1 MFLIIC
7 LFVCLWLKQ
16 GLAQCNA
23 YHDIKGILSVLKTFC
38 YIWFLSSVILTNWF
52 FYALPSTK
60 AVLNRGDVFS
70 SWNLNLSVFVSQNFD
85 EKISCIFISVNHLRV
100 FLVYFA
106 KKWPRPRLFIRFV
119 KILYCSWISKIIMSY
134 VTWTFFCNIM
144 NYWYIFSF
152 RMNINIALIRVF
164 DFGRIIAW
172 VFVSFLDFVTFF
184 IEHFFVWY
192 CLDVWSARFS

>member
-1 MFLIIC
+1 MVFLCSSINKSCVEQRC
-7 LFVCLWLKQ
+7 L
-16 GLAQCNA
+16 
-23 YHDIKGILSVLKTFC
+23 
-38 YIWFLSSVILTNWF
+38 
-52 FYALPSTK
+52 
-60 AVLNRGDVFS
+60 S
-70 SWNLNLSVFVSQNFD
+70 SWNLNLSVFVSHNFD
-85 EKISCIFISVNHLRV
+85 EKISCIFISVNQLRI

-144 NYWYIFSF
+144 NYWYIFF

-164 DFGRIIAW
+164 DFGRMIAW

-184 IEHFFVWY
+184 IEYFF
-192 CLDVWSARFS
+192 CLVLFRCLVCSL